1 MSIEILAQVIYK
13 KNIDLVV
20 GGKLD
25 KDNLFTNMQQDM
37 ESLMAFI
44 KGFEETSPKEVS
56 STNLDLNCPIC
67 GKGDWF
73 EDNRQKKL
81 SDPKF
86 AKIPVFSC
94 SEYKDNKGCGWKT
107 WDEDVLPSMMKG
119 FVKPM
124 EPVAKKVDDENVAPF

>member
-25 KDNLFTNMQQDM
+25 KDNLFANMQQDM

-67 GKGDWF
+67 GIGDWF

-124 EPVAKKVDDENVAPF
+124 EPVAKEVDDENVAPF